1 MQGAEIEDE
10 GAYMKRCTEQSRS
23 VRDCVRIL
31 KATWLLNEV
40 EAKQF
45 DTYETPPLCFM
56 LFENYPI
63 HF

>member
-40 EAKQF
+40 EVKQF
-45 DTYETPPLCFM
+45 DTYETPSIFLKKF
-56 LFENYPI
+56 
-63 HF
+63 